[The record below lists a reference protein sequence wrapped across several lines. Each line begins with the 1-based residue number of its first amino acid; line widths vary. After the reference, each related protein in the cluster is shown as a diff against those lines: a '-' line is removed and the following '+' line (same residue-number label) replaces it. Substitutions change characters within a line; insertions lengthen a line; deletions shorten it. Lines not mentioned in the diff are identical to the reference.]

1 MLIAVLDIIGTIA
14 FAVTGA
20 LAGIHKGLDTFGII
34 VLAVVTA
41 CGGGIF
47 RDMLI
52 GSLPPTA
59 LLNPFNPLL
68 AVASALVVF
77 FMHNYLD
84 RFRHVLTF
92 FDAVGLGAFTAIGVS
107 IGVAVDGGAFLSI
120 LLGLSTGT
128 VGGIIRDIF
137 TREIPYVFQKEI
149 YASASLLG
157 GLWFVLWEPTSHGL
171 ALYGCFLLTTGMRLL
186 SVKYDLHLPRAK
198 GAPGATKK

>member
-1 MLIAVLDIIGTIA
+1 MFIELLDIIGTIA
-14 FAVTGA
+14 FAITGA
-20 LAGIHKGLDTFGII
+20 LCGIRKGLDTFGII

-47 RDMLI
+47 RDILI
-52 GSLPPTA
+52 GSLPPAA
-59 LLNPFNPLL
+59 LLNPRDPLI
-68 AVASALVVF
+68 AVASAIAVF
-77 FMHNYLD
+77 FLHRYLD
-84 RFRHVLTF
+84 RFRNVITF
-92 FDAVGLGAFTAIGVS
+92 FDALGLGAFTAIGVS

-157 GLWFVLWEPTSHGL
+157 GICFILLEQISPEG
-171 ALYGCFLLTTGMRLL
+171 ALYGCFLVTTGMRLL
-186 SVKYDLHLPRAK
+186 SVRYDLHLPKARM
-198 GAPGATKK
+198 